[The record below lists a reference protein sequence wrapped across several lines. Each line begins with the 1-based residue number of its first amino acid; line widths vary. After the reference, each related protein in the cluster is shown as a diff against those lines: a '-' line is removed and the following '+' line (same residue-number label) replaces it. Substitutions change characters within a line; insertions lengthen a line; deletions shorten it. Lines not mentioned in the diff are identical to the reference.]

1 LRHRFDINQQEVADR
16 MGLERKENR
25 LKNYRESI
33 FLSRA
38 ELARKAGLS
47 VETIECIEKG
57 KGCRLETKKNI
68 ILALDLELS
77 EIGKIFENE
86 T

>member
-1 LRHRFDINQQEVADR
+1 MAQER
-16 MGLERKENR
+16 EENH

-33 FLSRA
+33 FISRA

-47 VETIECIEKG
+47 VGTIERIEKG
-57 KGCRLETKKNI
+57 KGCRLETKKKI

-77 EIGKIFENE
+77 EIGKIFGNDA
-86 T
+86 